1 MLENYFFFL
10 WSGHQFWETFCSIS
24 FPVSFQLCAPHECLG
39 KLSFRHLNFPLHQSK
54 YIYIKDKLPLKFAAF
69 MSFFFFHLTRILSL
83 EKSALEHSSSCKV
96 MKCSAQGKLG
106 QEINI
111 VCFNGHLQHVHTKF
125 LFYLLGYYTEYF
137 FTAHRRMQ
145 TNPIC
150 YNCSVNLQVASAGR
164 VPVRHT
170 ETL

>member
-1 MLENYFFFL
+1 MNV
-10 WSGHQFWETFCSIS
+10 WESFHSDISTFHSTKANIFTS
-24 FPVSFQLCAPHECLG
+24 KTSCL
-39 KLSFRHLNFPLHQSK
+39 LSLQPSCH
-54 YIYIKDKLPLKFAAF
+54 
-69 MSFFFFHLTRILSL
+69 FFFHLTRILSL

-111 VCFNGHLQHVHTKF
+111 LCFNGHLQHVHTKF